1 MGIPLEGLVTAPAG
15 PAIATPVGRREGHRR
30 GSPGGRGE
38 TPGPPPTRATAAGV
52 DRAPR
57 KRSCPRPDF
66 PEALR
71 REGLEG
77 RVIVSVDVTTDGRT
91 RDAKLVTRLHPEL
104 DRNALRAALRCRFDP
119 AMLDGKP
126 VLVRIPIPFR
136 FVID

>member
-1 MGIPLEGLVTAPAG
+1 
-15 PAIATPVGRREGHRR
+15 
-30 GSPGGRGE
+30 
-38 TPGPPPTRATAAGV
+38 
-52 DRAPR
+52 
-57 KRSCPRPDF
+57 
-66 PEALR
+66 
-71 REGLEG
+71 LEG